1 MQRTIGIPDRE
12 DGVVTFF
19 GAGILMDSLVHATEA
34 TIDIL
39 IVEGGDM
46 RVVECGVEVLEH
58 CRVSGLDAD
67 LAEEISPDTAALGA
81 YSLEVP
87 VGELC
92 LHIALSTLGRDG

>member
-19 GAGILMDSLVHATEA
+19 GAGILMDSLVHTTEA

-58 CRVSGLDAD
+58 CRVRGLDAD

-92 LHIALSTLGRDG
+92 LHIALSPLGRDG

>member
-46 RVVECGVEVLEH
+46 RVVECGIEVL
-58 CRVSGLDAD
+58 
-67 LAEEISPDTAALGA
+67 
-81 YSLEVP
+81 
-87 VGELC
+87 
-92 LHIALSTLGRDG
+92 